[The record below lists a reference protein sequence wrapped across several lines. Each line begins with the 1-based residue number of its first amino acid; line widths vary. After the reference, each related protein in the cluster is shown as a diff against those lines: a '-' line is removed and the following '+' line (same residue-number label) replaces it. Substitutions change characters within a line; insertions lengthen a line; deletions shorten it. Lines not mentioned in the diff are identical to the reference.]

1 MSNKLLVAID
11 FSPVSLRAVQY
22 AVDFVKGS
30 DRTIDLLHVTQ
41 DPLPAHAIAH
51 APEEVLE
58 QVREGEQHRAMAK
71 LDEVMQTIPEPHR
84 GRAILRRGPPAETI
98 CEEAGNGYDL
108 VVISTHGR
116 TGLSQFFIGS
126 VAERVVRL
134 APTPVLVVR

>member
-11 FSPVSLRAVQY
+11 FSPLSLRAVQY

-30 DRTIDLLHVTQ
+30 SRTIDLLHVAQ
-41 DPLPAHAIAH
+41 DPLPAHAASH
-51 APEEVLE
+51 APAEILE
-58 QVREGEQHRAMAK
+58 QIREGEQTRAVAE
-71 LDEVMQTIPEPHR
+71 LDAVMQTIPEAHR
-84 GRAILRRGPPAETI
+84 GTQLVRRGPTAETI
-98 CEEAGNGYDL
+98 CDEAGKGYDL